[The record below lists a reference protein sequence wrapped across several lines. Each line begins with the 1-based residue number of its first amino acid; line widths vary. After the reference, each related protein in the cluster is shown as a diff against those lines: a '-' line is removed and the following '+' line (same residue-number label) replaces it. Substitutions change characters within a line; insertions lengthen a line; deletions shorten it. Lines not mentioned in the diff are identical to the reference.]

1 MENVCNY
8 IYLLMFSICSILG
21 FVNLHVIIKLKRF
34 FDNILWYWK
43 GGGGTRKHLIFFKKE
58 TLAYEQQENDFCT
71 SQNINGVLFH

>member
-43 GGGGTRKHLIFFKKE
+43 GGGDTRKHLIFLKKE

-71 SQNINGVLFH
+71 FQNINGVLFH